1 MLEYVCYATLFV
13 CDISRQSLLQRKAT
27 GSKVGCVSPSKLVIS
42 ENKYLLNCGIKVNFC
57 LGVLWLGNSVI
68 PGSPDVIS
76 HLQKIGK
83 RVFYVSNNSSK
94 TREEFVSKFSRLG
107 YPASKVS
114 VSLFT
119 LILIIQFMLYF
130 NKAVTFFVHCTENI
144 LCTAYLTACYLQDI
158 CFKKKVYVVGSKGIT
173 DELDATS
180 IKHLDVGPDPMC
192 SDMTTLLKN
201 EVQLDPDVGAVVVG
215 FDEHF
220 SFPKMVKAA
229 SYLRQPDCLFIG
241 TNTDEVFPSEF
252 PLTVPG
258 TGTFVKAIET
268 CTNRQA
274 FKIGKP
280 SPYVC
285 EAIINRHQVDPSK
298 TLMIG
303 DRQPVPR
310 NVFRNLQTG
319 FHSDVI
325 LAYDSFSLTLAR

>member
-1 MLEYVCYATLFV
+1 VGVEVMKKMLEYVCYATLFV

-130 NKAVTFFVHCTENI
+130 NKAVTFFVHCT
-144 LCTAYLTACYLQDI
+144 
-158 CFKKKVYVVGSKGIT
+158 
-173 DELDATS
+173 
-180 IKHLDVGPDPMC
+180 
-192 SDMTTLLKN
+192 
-201 EVQLDPDVGAVVVG
+201 
-215 FDEHF
+215 
-220 SFPKMVKAA
+220 VKCAI
-229 SYLRQPDCLFIG
+229 PHIG
-241 TNTDEVFPSEF
+241 LS
-252 PLTVPG
+252 
-258 TGTFVKAIET
+258 
-268 CTNRQA
+268 
-274 FKIGKP
+274 
-280 SPYVC
+280 
-285 EAIINRHQVDPSK
+285 
-298 TLMIG
+298 
-303 DRQPVPR
+303 
-310 NVFRNLQTG
+310 RNLLLTSKFTKSPMI
-319 FHSDVI
+319 FHSCI
-325 LAYDSFSLTLAR
+325 NLQHWPLF